1 MYLNTYFFYNGNM
14 ARRKL
19 ENRNIRKL
27 GKGKTSYHV
36 TIPIEAIREL
46 GWKKFQKVVVD
57 VKRKQLVIK
66 DWES

>member
-1 MYLNTYFFYNGNM
+1 MT
-14 ARRKL
+14 RRKL

-27 GKGKTSYHV
+27 GKGKTSYYI

-57 VKRKQLVIK
+57 VRRKQLVIK